1 MSIETET
8 SGKGPK
14 PKGRGISHLL
24 AAVLA
29 IPAAIFLIRHAVT
42 DDGSFAAS
50 IYGPC
55 LISLFAVS
63 AVYHVPMWRPQPRAL
78 LRRLDRS
85 MIYIFIAGTYT
96 PVCIGLGES
105 IWAGLLPTVWAAAG
119 VGIAF
124 TLLGQNWP
132 RYVTATPYVVL
143 GWGAVMVLPALWT
156 HYGPAVFWLMCAGG
170 IPYTVGAMVY
180 AKRWPNPY
188 PRYFGYHEI
197 FHFLVI
203 VAAVLHYMVVYV
215 VLTQPVSFDAT
226 V

>member
-1 MSIETET
+1 M
-8 SGKGPK
+8 
-14 PKGRGISHLL
+14 
-24 AAVLA
+24 A
-29 IPAAIFLIRHAVT
+29 IPAAVLLMRGALT
-42 DDGSFAAS
+42 EDGAFAAS
-50 IYGPC
+50 IYGSC

-63 AVYHVPMWRPQPRAL
+63 AVYHVPMWRPRPRAL
-78 LRRLDRS
+78 LRRVDRS

-96 PVCIGLGES
+96 PICISLADS
-105 IWAGLLPTVWAAAG
+105 IWVGLLPTVWTAAG
-119 VGIAF
+119 IGIAF

-143 GWGAVMVLPALWT
+143 GWGAVMVLPALWAQ
-156 HYGPAVFWLMCAGG
+156 YGAAVFWLMCAGG
-170 IPYTVGAMVY
+170 IPYTVGAIIY

-203 VAAVLHYMVVYV
+203 VAAVLHYLVVYF
-215 VLTQPVSFDAT
+215 VLTQPVLVDAT